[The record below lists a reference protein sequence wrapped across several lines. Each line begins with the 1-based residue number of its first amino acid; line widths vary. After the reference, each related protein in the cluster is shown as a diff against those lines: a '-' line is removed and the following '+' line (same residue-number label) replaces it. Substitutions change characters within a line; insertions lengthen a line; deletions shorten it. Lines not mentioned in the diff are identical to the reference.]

1 MSPSLRSST
10 TGASVECLHTS
21 LCPSLCLPGTRRRSG
36 VDKRIST
43 PSGDERNGVMDQRGE
58 THTQI
63 LTLHAC
69 PYIYIYIYICAFVM
83 CIQAYPG
90 GSVYCAS
97 KHAID
102 AFTTSA
108 RHDLAATPVRVTAIS
123 PGAVRTE
130 FSNVRYGDDAKA
142 AAVYKGMTPLSG
154 EDIADNVMYA
164 LTRPEHVQIADMI
177 IFATSQSSAR
187 GIARK

>member
-1 MSPSLRSST
+1 MRDVLVVRT
-10 TGASVECLHTS
+10 
-21 LCPSLCLPGTRRRSG
+21 
-36 VDKRIST
+36 
-43 PSGDERNGVMDQRGE
+43 
-58 THTQI
+58 
-63 LTLHAC
+63 
-69 PYIYIYIYICAFVM
+69 
-83 CIQAYPG
+83 QAYPG

-187 GIARK
+187 GIARKT

>member
-1 MSPSLRSST
+1 MGHKRDTNAHTLCMS
-10 TGASVECLHTS
+10 
-21 LCPSLCLPGTRRRSG
+21 
-36 VDKRIST
+36 
-43 PSGDERNGVMDQRGE
+43 
-58 THTQI
+58 
-63 LTLHAC
+63 
-69 PYIYIYIYICAFVM
+69 IYIYMYVCICAFILY
-83 CIQAYPG
+83 IQAYPG